1 MRATRTGSTNMDTY
15 ELAVQLAEDA
25 ADAALSGEATD
36 DELRDLCRRAYEVV
50 DSVAAE
56 QGVAQEG
63 LAWDRLREC
72 RARRLGL
79 SKEARYYGPSDTVD
93 LIADPK
99 ERRLATLYGM
109 CSSDPRGLVDMI
121 SLIYSRNPIA
131 DVHLPRLR
139 ESQARVAHMWYG
151 EE

>member
-1 MRATRTGSTNMDTY
+1 MMETY
-15 ELAVQLAEDA
+15 EIAVQLAEDA
-25 ADAALSGEATD
+25 ADEALTHEVSYEACD
-36 DELRDLCRRAYEVV
+36 DLCRRAHELI
-50 DSVAAE
+50 DRVAAE

-63 LAWDRLREC
+63 LAWDRLRQC
-72 RARRLGL
+72 RARRMGD
-79 SKEARYYGPSDTVD
+79 KQARYYGPSDTVD
-93 LIADPK
+93 LIANPK
-99 ERRLATLYGM
+99 ERHLATLYGM